1 MKLKKITLILI
12 VILAVL
18 TLIAGAVTFTSNN
31 SIIETPKGNA
41 SVVVTGD
48 VMFARNMAGVLSL
61 DESPFRHV
69 ENVREVRICC

>member
-18 TLIAGAVTFTSNN
+18 VLIAAVATFTLDD
-31 SIIETPKGNA
+31 SIIEEPKGNA

-48 VMFARNMAGVLSL
+48 VMFARNRVGVLGL
-61 DESPFRHV
+61 EEALLTTGERGAGGGGLV
-69 ENVREVRICC
+69 